1 MNPQKIAL
9 VSDWFLPRT
18 GGIERHLVDLA
29 RVLAARGR
37 QVEIVTATPGSEV
50 VPELPGVPVVRLDVP
65 LLPGWQTV
73 YRPRDGAALAEL
85 FAARGYDLIHAHS
98 IYSPLALAAT
108 HAGRVLRVPTVLTA
122 HSLVRYACIAL
133 FRVLDYRLM
142 WSSWPQV
149 ITAVSEA
156 VAADLRR
163 ASFAAEVQV
172 LPNGLC
178 LPPAQTHPLRR
189 ARDPFTIVCVSRLVA
204 RKRPLALLRAFARL
218 RDRLGERAAA
228 RCRLVFLGGGPLY
241 DELHELAGRLGV
253 ADRVELRGWSSPE
266 EVALALTGADVFAL
280 PTRKEAFGLAALEAA
295 AAGLPVV
302 TLRGSGA
309 AELFTPGVVGG
320 DQTVD
325 DAGVTDALARLVADP
340 ALCARLGERA
350 RLLAERF
357 AWAGIIERT
366 LQLYRLAAQRLG
378 DRSGASLAPPLEP
391 RPPLLQLVGRS

>member
-18 GGIERHLVDLA
+18 GGVERHLVELA
-29 RVLAARGR
+29 RALQARGR

-50 VPELPGVPVVRLDVP
+50 IPELPGVPVVRLDVP

-85 FAARGYDLIHAHS
+85 FAARGYELIHAHS
-98 IYSPLALAAT
+98 IYSPLALAAA

-133 FRVLDYRLM
+133 FRALDYRLM
-142 WSSWPQV
+142 WSAWPQV

-178 LPPAQTHPLRR
+178 LPPRTVRVER
-189 ARDPFTIVCVSRLVA
+189 AARVPVTIVCVSRLVP
-204 RKRPLALLRAFARL
+204 RKRPVALLRAFARL
-218 RDRLGERAAA
+218 RDHLGDREAA
-228 RCRLVFLGGGPLY
+228 RCRLVFVGGGPLY
-241 DELHELAGRLGV
+241 DELAELAGRLGV
-253 ADRVELRGWSSPE
+253 ADRVELRGWGSPD
-266 EVALALTGADVFAL
+266 EVALALAAADVFAL

-309 AELFTPGVVGG
+309 AELFTPGVDGLVAA
-320 DQTVD
+320 D
-325 DAGVTDALARLVADP
+325 DAGLTDAIARLVVDP
-340 ALCARLGERA
+340 ALRARLGERA

-378 DRSGASLAPPLEP
+378 DRSGAALAPPLEP
-391 RPPLLQLVGRS
+391 RPPVLQLVGRP